1 MSAFTFTADIHGAIA
16 CFRSWV
22 LVESFSAAINAA
34 GRFIM
39 CLEPEGQ
46 SFAENIHFIT
56 EERKELRNG
65 DSEGLDGRVWGHWS
79 VDAL

>member
-1 MSAFTFTADIHGAIA
+1 VADPVHYDT
-16 CFRSWV
+16 SV
-22 LVESFSAAINAA
+22 PAINAA

-46 SFAENIHFIT
+46 SESGLGAGLLKNRNSKRQNRT
-56 EERKELRNG
+56 EEGIEKRDRQR
-65 DSEGLDGRVWGHWS
+65 LDGRVWGHWS